1 MPNSFYT
8 PPPLIGKT
16 TSAVLNPDN
25 SQNHAKQVQENSMNC
40 RKSGFISKYEADEEG
55 EAGNY
60 IPLIFSRL
68 YGRKAFFL
76 II

>member
-1 MPNSFYT
+1 M
-8 PPPLIGKT
+8 
-16 TSAVLNPDN
+16 
-25 SQNHAKQVQENSMNC
+25 HC
-40 RKSGFISKYEADEEG
+40 RKSVFFRKYKSDEEG

>member
-1 MPNSFYT
+1 
-8 PPPLIGKT
+8 
-16 TSAVLNPDN
+16 
-25 SQNHAKQVQENSMNC
+25 MNC